1 MPRIFEDRERA
12 YEGKWAHD
20 EETQFKILARRN
32 RLLGHWAA
40 GELGL
45 SGHEAGEYAEA
56 IVDAG
61 LAGKD
66 KDRVF
71 RKIRDDFHAKNLGPP
86 DPSIHDKME
95 EFFRIVSAEM
105 AKGLSES
112 DKRQ

>member
-12 YEGKWAHD
+12 FEAKWAHD
-20 EETQFKILARRN
+20 EETHFKVLVRRN
-32 RLLGHWAA
+32 KLLGRWAA

-45 SGHEAGEYAEA
+45 SGHEAGEYADA
-56 IVDAG
+56 IVSVG

-71 RKIRDDFHAKNLGPP
+71 RKIRDDFHAKKLGPP

-95 EFFRIVSAEM
+95 EFLRIVSAEM
-105 AKGLSES
+105 N
-112 DKRQ
+112 